1 MKKLSLSAILLCS
14 TILPAKSHSEE
25 PMALSLVVNSP
36 GTRPHLYFNEIERKY
51 DGVIPDLL
59 RFVQENSNY
68 TIEFVDSHRNRNE
81 FFVASGKFDMFYS
94 SIDWVRQPDV
104 FISTMP
110 IFQHV
115 SYMYSLKPFPEGF
128 ELNIDTKA
136 NVCARRGFIYPTLD
150 PLFAQG
156 NLKRI
161 DSNSHYAMLK
171 MLSLG
176 RCNMVEMNAKNARAM
191 FQDEL
196 FKEQVFYQSDK
207 PTSKVPASLIMNAK
221 LKAERDMLN
230 KFIIKFKENGLYDQS
245 LAKHLSSSA
254 MSKM

>member
-1 MKKLSLSAILLCS
+1 MKKLSLGALLLWC
-14 TILPAKSHSEE
+14 TVLPVKSYSEE
-25 PMALSLVVNSP
+25 SIAISLVVNSP
-36 GTRPHLYFNEIERKY
+36 GTRPHLYFNETEKKY

-59 RFVQENSNY
+59 RYVQENSDL
-68 TIEFVDSHRNRNE
+68 TIEFIDSHRNRNE
-81 FFVASGKFDMFYS
+81 FFVATGTFDMFYS
-94 SIDWVRQPDV
+94 SIDWLRQPDA
-104 FISTMP
+104 FISTLP

-115 SYMYSLKPFPEGF
+115 SYMYSLEPFPEGF
-128 ELNIDTKA
+128 EMNIHTKA
-136 NVCARRGFIYPTLD
+136 NVCARRGFIYPALD

-196 FKEQVFYQSDK
+196 FKDQVFYQSTK
-207 PTSKVPASLIMNAK
+207 PTSKVPASLIMNIK
-221 LKAERDMLN
+221 LKAERDILN
-230 KFIIKFKENGLYDQS
+230 KFIKEFKDKGLYDES
-245 LAKHLSSSA
+245 LAKHLSSS
-254 MSKM
+254 SIK